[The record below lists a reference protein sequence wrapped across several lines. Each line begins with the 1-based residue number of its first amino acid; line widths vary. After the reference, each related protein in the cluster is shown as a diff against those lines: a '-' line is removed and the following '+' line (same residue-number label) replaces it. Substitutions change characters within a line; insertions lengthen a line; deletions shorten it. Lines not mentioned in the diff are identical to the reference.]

1 MNRRLLYLLLTHWI
15 LSIHAQEPL
24 TYISTKEISV
34 GSLLEVQYDLV
45 IPEGQVLSFTPPNRF
60 FPCKRIASQSNL
72 KGSEF
77 TELEIFSY
85 SDTTF
90 KVGAVTHWKA
100 NFSLIPWDTGMLVLQ
115 PLPYMLND
123 RMGYFSSILVQSS
136 FVAAKKGIRIYDIEE
151 SVTPLNKEF
160 VFSEFINRYGWIPLL
175 IVLIVV
181 GILLYKKFKRTAPA
195 APISLTLKEQTL
207 LSIDKLAEKKQW
219 ETDQK
224 THYTE
229 LSFILRWYLS
239 ARYHI
244 NLLERTSFETMLLLR
259 GLSLDEYLQTI
270 IARVLTESDS
280 VKFASNSLSE
290 QEHLVLIEQ
299 LKEIIQISSPID
311 TSHV

>member
-1 MNRRLLYLLLTHWI
+1 M
-15 LSIHAQEPL
+15 
-24 TYISTKEISV
+24 
-34 GSLLEVQYDLV
+34 
-45 IPEGQVLSFTPPNRF
+45 
-60 FPCKRIASQSNL
+60 
-72 KGSEF
+72 
-77 TELEIFSY
+77 
-85 SDTTF
+85 
-90 KVGAVTHWKA
+90 GAVTHWKA
-100 NFSLIPWDTGMLVLQ
+100 NFRLIPWDTGMLVLQ

-136 FVAAKKGIRIYDIEE
+136 FVSAKKGIRIYDIEE
-151 SVTPLNKEF
+151 SITPLNKEF

-175 IVLIVV
+175 ILLFVG

-195 APISLTLKEQTL
+195 EPISLTLKEQTL
-207 LSIDKLAEKKQW
+207 QSIDKLADKKQW

-224 THYTE
+224 IHYTE

-239 ARYHI
+239 ARYQI

-299 LKEIIQISSPID
+299 LKEIIQLSSPID